1 MFNESIIQV
10 WKAILIGMEIGGI
23 EGAAPLSMPVP
34 LSPTGKKVSI
44 FIDQKLSTLV

>member
-1 MFNESIIQV
+1 
-10 WKAILIGMEIGGI
+10 MEIGGI
-23 EGAAPLSMPVP
+23 EGAAPLSMPVPP